1 MAMSEPRLSAGI
13 EASAFLRRAQ
23 QQGGFGMVLHK
34 GDAERGSI
42 LVVVVERGEHRA
54 ILERRL
60 QAGGTYGWA
69 ASGPREG
76 ESVEAAQ
83 YVARARRA
91 DPDCWVLELDIPS
104 AERFIAETITDA

>member
-1 MAMSEPRLSAGI
+1 MSEPRLSAGI
-13 EASAFLRRAQ
+13 EASAFLRRAEQ
-23 QQGGFGMVLHK
+23 EGGFGTVLHK

-42 LVVVVERGEHRA
+42 LMVVVERGEYRA

-69 ASGPREG
+69 ASGPGAG
-76 ESVEAAQ
+76 EPMGAAQ
-83 YVARARRA
+83 YVARARCA